1 MKNKLHAVVL
11 TALLTALATVVFLF
25 NFTIPIAGVQAVRVS
40 FSEPFIRL
48 AAVLFGPVFGG
59 VASGLLD
66 VLGMV
71 VKPIGAWI
79 PPITLT
85 AILNGVIAGFVW
97 KMVKKA
103 SEKKLT
109 VAYLLVILFCLVMGA
124 GVWIASRFPST
135 PMGEL
140 IELFGTK
147 VSLIII
153 GFLFA
158 AALGL
163 VLLFIAWLIGK
174 KTSMPMD
181 LYLRC
186 AVTVA
191 IPGILISIANSYLL
205 KIYISALSS
214 KGILIILLPRLAE
227 TVATIP
233 IQAYILALLL
243 LVYQKSKYGK
253 GFIGQP

>member
-1 MKNKLHAVVL
+1 MKNKLYAVVL

-59 VASGLLD
+59 IASGLLD
-66 VLGMV
+66 VLGMI

-85 AILNGVIAGFVW
+85 AVLNGVLAGFVW
-97 KMVKKA
+97 KLVKKA

-109 VAYLLVILFCLVMGA
+109 IAYLSVTAFCILMGA
-124 GVWIASRFPST
+124 GVWIASRFPNT

-140 IELFGTK
+140 TELFGAK
-147 VSLIII
+147 VSLLVIC
-153 GFLFA
+153 FLFA
-158 AALGL
+158 AGLGL

-191 IPGILISIANSYLL
+191 IPGIIISIANSYLL
-205 KIYISALSS
+205 KMYISTLAS
-214 KGILIILLPRLAE
+214 KGILIIMLPRLAE

-233 IQAYILALLL
+233 IQAYILAVLMI
-243 LVYQKSKYGK
+243 VYQKSKFGK
-253 GFIGQP
+253 GRIG